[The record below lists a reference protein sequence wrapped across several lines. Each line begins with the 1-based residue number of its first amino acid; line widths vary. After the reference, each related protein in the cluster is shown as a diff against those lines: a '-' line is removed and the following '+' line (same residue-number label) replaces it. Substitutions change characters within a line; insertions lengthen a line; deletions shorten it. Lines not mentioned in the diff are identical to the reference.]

1 MKYEEIEKLILEYGK
16 DYLSDGTINKIL
28 SLAKG
33 SQSMQKE
40 LVDQIT
46 EEWITRVKELK
57 EILIYTD
64 SNFISDVPKEIVER
78 KGIQNTFPYVQCS
91 YQDKFD
97 YKSKENKMK
106 IPNLKYVVERVIDKD
121 IRTTQNNQSI
131 GDSYR

>member
-1 MKYEEIEKLILEYGK
+1 
-16 DYLSDGTINKIL
+16 
-28 SLAKG
+28 
-33 SQSMQKE
+33 MQKE
-40 LVDQIT
+40 LEDQIT

>member
-40 LVDQIT
+40 LENQIT

-91 YQDKFD
+91 YQDNYRLQDIFHRNRPIFR
-97 YKSKENKMK
+97 YFSQRLCRY
-106 IPNLKYVVERVIDKD
+106 IRFRRIDRPPK
-121 IRTTQNNQSI
+121 
-131 GDSYR
+131 

>member
-40 LVDQIT
+40 LEDQIT

-91 YQDKFD
+91 
-97 YKSKENKMK
+97 
-106 IPNLKYVVERVIDKD
+106 I
-121 IRTTQNNQSI
+121 
-131 GDSYR
+131 